1 MKKQNNIS
9 IYTKQIFSLV
19 LMSILFFACQE
30 EEIIKNNTV
39 EEGIPVEIALNVSA
53 PEMTTMTR
61 GLRDEEEFQI
71 NDLYL
76 LIFDSEGKTK
86 AGTQYYS
93 AEDLNGKIEG
103 GQASPTHGTISGI
116 KTTSGKSYIF
126 AAANVG
132 SNQLSGGKS
141 IKEQLEQ
148 VNNISDL
155 KAVTATLNSNT
166 STAQVDRTQAA
177 LVMCGAY
184 TPASTGQTQENEGE
198 CNITKGTNTLN
209 GKIVLE
215 RLDSHITFK
224 ISWGGKNSK
233 VTSFELTGW
242 KVYNVPI
249 KSYLLSQEQD
259 AVKSDKNDYAISP
272 SEQKVTT
279 DETGKS
285 CSFDFYM
292 LENRKHAKLYNGK
305 AISSYAEREAEVK
318 NNNLNTGEY
327 KFVEPYAT
335 YVEIQANMEL
345 ESSNTTTDG
354 KKVANV
360 KYTIHLGGGE
370 RDYTNFKSERN
381 KKYTYNVT
389 IVDTEDIRVEV
400 QNKNEVRPGVEGD
413 VIDAKTKVYTLDA
426 HYNCFIIGLTKT
438 QAKELS
444 FMVKT
449 PFGTSVTNTSNE
461 SERKMGDY
469 KWIRF
474 KRCTKGALA
483 TYPKNGSG
491 LIDLFGLASD
501 ITSQS
506 GNNYTTFYYTV
517 FVDEYYYDQVPAGEN
532 WTQPYWKYF
541 VNKENRYVILLF
553 TPEYSLDKESS
564 YADAQYL
571 ITQRSIQTY
580 YSTEKFNSGQ
590 TALGMEHVNET
601 GEPSTAT
608 PGISDL
614 SNSNGYYNMYK
625 YINRN
630 NYKNW
635 NNHAS
640 ITSPNTAGYTFN
652 ITKDNAWSDCLS
664 RNRDENNN
672 GVIEPEELK
681 WYLPT
686 RDQLTGM
693 FLGAESLTTPLFDAD
708 SYPQGSVSLN
718 GDTRFHYLLSNNQK
732 IWGEEG
738 CSIGDRGYAGQPKQ
752 IRCVRNLNL
761 DMNSSNATTES
772 KKVGNVFTYNSTNH
786 VFNLEQMD
794 AKNIRGKVNGE
805 LGLHDNFS
813 ISNRPYKAFQM
824 AKNFHTAEEGYGPWG
839 EFVNIDQNHNS
850 LCKNYY
856 EKANRS
862 DKGKWR
868 TPNQREFMIMYTQD
882 INFIRYTKNGG
893 WYNDDI
899 DYRAYTRTEWKY
911 NKARHFGYN
920 NGILFLDQPTSY
932 NISLRC
938 VRDVDVDSNGNIINE

>member
-1 MKKQNNIS
+1 
-9 IYTKQIFSLV
+9 
-19 LMSILFFACQE
+19 
-30 EEIIKNNTV
+30 
-39 EEGIPVEIALNVSA
+39 
-53 PEMTTMTR
+53 
-61 GLRDEEEFQI
+61 
-71 NDLYL
+71 
-76 LIFDSEGKTK
+76 
-86 AGTQYYS
+86 
-93 AEDLNGKIEG
+93 
-103 GQASPTHGTISGI
+103 
-116 KTTSGKSYIF
+116 
-126 AAANVG
+126 
-132 SNQLSGGKS
+132 
-141 IKEQLEQ
+141 
-148 VNNISDL
+148 
-155 KAVTATLNSNT
+155 
-166 STAQVDRTQAA
+166 
-177 LVMCGAY
+177 
-184 TPASTGQTQENEGE
+184 
-198 CNITKGTNTLN
+198 
-209 GKIVLE
+209 
-215 RLDSHITFK
+215 
-224 ISWGGKNSK
+224 
-233 VTSFELTGW
+233 
-242 KVYNVPI
+242 
-249 KSYLLSQEQD
+249 
-259 AVKSDKNDYAISP
+259 
-272 SEQKVTT
+272 
-279 DETGKS
+279 
-285 CSFDFYM
+285 
-292 LENRKHAKLYNGK
+292 
-305 AISSYAEREAEVK
+305 
-318 NNNLNTGEY
+318 
-327 KFVEPYAT
+327 
-335 YVEIQANMEL
+335 
-345 ESSNTTTDG
+345 
-354 KKVANV
+354 
-360 KYTIHLGGGE
+360 
-370 RDYTNFKSERN
+370 
-381 KKYTYNVT
+381 
-389 IVDTEDIRVEV
+389 
-400 QNKNEVRPGVEGD
+400 
-413 VIDAKTKVYTLDA
+413 
-426 HYNCFIIGLTKT
+426 
-438 QAKELS
+438 
-444 FMVKT
+444 MVKT

-625 YINRN
+625 YINRDK
-630 NYKNW
+630 YQNW

-772 KKVGNVFTYNSTNH
+772 KK
-786 VFNLEQMD
+786 
-794 AKNIRGKVNGE
+794 
-805 LGLHDNFS
+805 
-813 ISNRPYKAFQM
+813 
-824 AKNFHTAEEGYGPWG
+824 
-839 EFVNIDQNHNS
+839 
-850 LCKNYY
+850 
-856 EKANRS
+856 
-862 DKGKWR
+862 
-868 TPNQREFMIMYTQD
+868 
-882 INFIRYTKNGG
+882 
-893 WYNDDI
+893 
-899 DYRAYTRTEWKY
+899 
-911 NKARHFGYN
+911 
-920 NGILFLDQPTSY
+920 
-932 NISLRC
+932 
-938 VRDVDVDSNGNIINE
+938 